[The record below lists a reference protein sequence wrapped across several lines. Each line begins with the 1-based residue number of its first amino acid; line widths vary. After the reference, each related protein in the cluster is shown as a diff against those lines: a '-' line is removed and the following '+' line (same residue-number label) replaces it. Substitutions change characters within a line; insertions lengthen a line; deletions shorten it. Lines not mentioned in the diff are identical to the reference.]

1 MADSFKKLV
10 DGINPAATT
19 LTEWFSVPA
28 DHEYQGYVRVAHVGS
43 SGSGTTSFR
52 LAGVSGTGLT
62 PGTED
67 YELYNTE
74 LCEGD
79 LYDITMDLTEL
90 ETLIVYADSANVSFN
105 YRGLDIDNA

>member
-1 MADSFKKLV
+1 MPDSFKKLV
-10 DGINPAATT
+10 SGVNPAATT

-52 LAGVSGTGLT
+52 LAGVSGTGVSPILA
-62 PGTED
+62 D

-74 LCEGD
+74 LEEGEVHD
-79 LYDITMDLTEL
+79 LTMDLASL
-90 ETLIVYADSANVSFN
+90 ETIVVYADSANVSFN
-105 YRGLDIDNA
+105 FRGLDIENA

>member
-10 DGINPAATT
+10 SGINPLATT
-19 LTEWFSVPA
+19 STEWFSVPA

-43 SGSGTTSFR
+43 SGSGTTSYQ
-52 LAGVSGTGLT
+52 LAGVAGTGVT
-62 PGTED
+62 PGMED
-67 YELYNTE
+67 YEAYNTSLE
-74 LCEGD
+74 EGEIHD
-79 LYDITMDLTEL
+79 LTMDLTEL